1 MKEEKKE
8 MKDQKFDLEIQ
19 KEIAKIGMT
28 AT

>member
-8 MKDQKFDLEIQ
+8 MKELKFDLELQ
-19 KEIAKIGMT
+19 KEVAKIGMS